1 MQCDSLCKK
10 YLRRFAPLK
19 HNTCI
24 MKKMETWKVIS
35 CAWTSLSV
43 NICTAAKGSCRIRDF
58 AAKHKQ
64 SPSKSTNPFPTYQC
78 CHYGEEIQSSEKRR
92 ELSKSSWWFKSVIV
106 TSAMYCDMSTKT
118 TEFMLDELSQ
128 LEEEYGV
135 SVVQLQ
141 GSWFMSNDKKGLVLC
156 MHK

>member
-1 MQCDSLCKK
+1 MNSDKQLGRLPDRALRHQNNLNMSANNLNMSLTTS
-10 YLRRFAPLK
+10 YLHHEKDEKL
-19 HNTCI
+19 
-24 MKKMETWKVIS
+24 IS

-43 NICTAAKGSCRIRDF
+43 NTCTAAEGSCRIRDF

-141 GSWFMSNDKKGLVLC
+141 GS
-156 MHK
+156 